1 VRRRIGCFTLV
12 AAVWAGFGVWICG
25 WPSGT
30 RTAPPS
36 RGAATFAHVVLIV
49 AVSVVN
55 MRLTKAKLRWH
66 TERTVRDATNAH
78 THANGARR
86 TDTVVERERT
96 CRVAHDVSGVAAW
109 RGVRTRYRRRSSW
122 SSDGQACD
130 ADPVGVPL
138 TRASRG
144 RLPTGRRPLYE
155 YRIEPAF
162 AQARFSGAGSGVTLS
177 LWCRLPPITTALA
190 LQYAA
195 CQRQH
200 H

>member
-1 VRRRIGCFTLV
+1 MRRCFGCFTLV
-12 AAVWAGFGVWICG
+12 AAVRAAFGVGICG

-30 RTAPPS
+30 RTAPAS

-66 TERTVRDATNAH
+66 TERTVRDASNAH

-96 CRVAHDVSGVAAW
+96 CRVAHDVSGVATW

-162 AQARFSGAGSGVTLS
+162 AQARFSAPDRGRPYPAGVE
-177 LWCRLPPITTALA
+177 WPPS
-190 LQYAA
+190 
-195 CQRQH
+195 
-200 H
+200 